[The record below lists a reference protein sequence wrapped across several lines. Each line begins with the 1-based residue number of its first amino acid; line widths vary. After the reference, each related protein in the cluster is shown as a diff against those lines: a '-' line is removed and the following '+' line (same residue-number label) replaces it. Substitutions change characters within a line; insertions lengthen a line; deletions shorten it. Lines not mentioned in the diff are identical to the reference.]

1 MIHDEF
7 QVEEIIFFY
16 GKMATLSWA
25 RIVGVGLKG
34 IAFLTIT

>member
-16 GKMATLSWA
+16 GKIATLSWGPD
-25 RIVGVGLKG
+25 RWRWVKL
-34 IAFLTIT
+34 L